1 MTIAR
6 EAVLALVKQA
16 LVDALAEKGKAPP
29 ADLSPDTEVF
39 GRGALLDSLGL
50 VTMVMELETR
60 LEEEHGVSVG
70 IVPGPAGTAFLAASA
85 PASEKAM
92 SRRSSP
98 FRTLGSL
105 VDYIVQQAEQG
116 AST

>member
-6 EAVLALVKQA
+6 DAVLALVKQA
-16 LVDALAEKGKAPP
+16 LIDALAEKGKAPP
-29 ADLSPDTEVF
+29 ADLGPDTEVF
-39 GRGALLDSLGL
+39 GGGALLDSLGL

-60 LEEEHGVSVG
+60 LEEEHGVSV
-70 IVPGPAGTAFLAASA
+70 VLASD
-85 PASEKAM
+85 KAM

-98 FRTLGSL
+98 FRTLGAL

>member
-16 LVDALAEKGKAPP
+16 LIDALAEKGKAPP
-29 ADLSPDTEVF
+29 ADLGPDTEVF
-39 GRGALLDSLGL
+39 GGGALLDSLGL

-60 LEEEHGVSVG
+60 LEEEHGVSV
-70 IVPGPAGTAFLAASA
+70 VLASD
-85 PASEKAM
+85 KAM

-98 FRTLGSL
+98 FRTLGAL
-105 VDYIVQQAEQG
+105 VDYIVQQSQQG